1 MYLEVKDLDF
11 SYKDET
17 ILKKASFSMNK
28 GEIVA
33 LLGPSG
39 SGKSTFLRV
48 LSGLSAVDKG
58 KVYIHGED
66 ITFLPPEHRHIGMVF
81 QDYALFPHM
90 SVKQNILFGIDHLK
104 KDDKYSQLHKM
115 LKLTNLID
123 KCYKYPHQ
131 LSGGERQR
139 VALARSLAASPD
151 LLLLDEP
158 FSNLDTELK
167 EGIRLELKEILTSL
181 ETTCLFVTHDIEDAC
196 AIADRVYTIKNH
208 QIIKKEECLHLKK

>member
-1 MYLEVKDLDF
+1 MMYLEVKDIDF
-11 SYKDET
+11 SFKDET
-17 ILKKASFSMNK
+17 ILKEASFSMKK

-48 LSGLSAVDKG
+48 LTGLAHISRG
-58 KVYIHGED
+58 QLFIHDEE
-66 ITFLPPEHRHIGMVF
+66 ITKLPPEKRHIGMVF

-90 SVKQNILFGIDHLK
+90 SVKQNIMFGIEHLK
-104 KDDKYSQLHKM
+104 KDDRYLQLHKM
-115 LKLTNLID
+115 LKLTNLTD
-123 KCYKYPHQ
+123 KCHKYPHQ
-131 LSGGERQR
+131 LSGGEAQR

-167 EGIRLELKEILTSL
+167 AGIRLELKEILSSL
-181 ETTCLFVTHDIEDAC
+181 DTTCLFVTHDIEDTR
-196 AIADRVYTIKNH
+196 AIADSVYTIENYK
-208 QIIKKEECLHLKK
+208 IKKIENANM

>member
-11 SYKDET
+11 SFKDQS
-17 ILKKASFSMNK
+17 ILKKANFQMNK
-28 GEIVA
+28 GEISA

-39 SGKSTFLRV
+39 SGKSTFLRI
-48 LSGLSAVDKG
+48 LSGLSQSKKG
-58 KVYIHGED
+58 QIFIHEEE
-66 ITFLPPEHRHIGMVF
+66 ISFLAPEHRNIGMVF

-90 SVKQNILFGIDHLK
+90 SVKENILFGIEDLK
-104 KDDKYSQLHKM
+104 KEDKYKKLHEM
-115 LKLTNLID
+115 LKLTNLVD
-123 KCYKYPHQ
+123 KCHKYPHQ

-167 EGIRLELKEILTSL
+167 AGIRLELKGILQAL
-181 ETTCLFVTHDIEDAC
+181 HTTCLFVTHDIEDAM
-196 AIADRVYTIKNH
+196 AIADSVYTIEN
-208 QIIKKEECLHLKK
+208 

>member
-1 MYLEVKDLDF
+1 MYLEVKDLNF
-11 SYKDET
+11 SFHDQT
-17 ILKKASFSMNK
+17 ILKDASFSMKK

-48 LSGLSAVDKG
+48 LSGLASAHKG
-58 KVYIHGED
+58 QLLIHGED
-66 ITFLPPEHRHIGMVF
+66 MSNLPPEKRHIGMVF

-90 SVKQNILFGIDHLK
+90 SVKQNIVFGIEHLK

-115 LKLTNLID
+115 LHLTNLVD
-123 KCYKYPHQ
+123 KCHKYPHQ

-167 EGIRLELKEILTSL
+167 AGIRLELKEILVSL
-181 ETTCLFVTHDIEDAC
+181 KMTCLFVTHDIEDAR
-196 AIADRVYTIKNH
+196 AIADSVYTIENY
-208 QIIKKEECLHLKK
+208 QIKKIKNVYT

>member
-1 MYLEVKDLDF
+1 MYLQVKNLDF
-11 SYKDET
+11 SFKDQD
-17 ILKKASFSMNK
+17 ILKKANFQMKK

-48 LSGLSAVDKG
+48 LSGLAQSKEG
-58 KVYIHGED
+58 QILIHEED
-66 ITFLPPEHRHIGMVF
+66 ISFLAPERRNIGMVF

-90 SVKQNILFGIDHLK
+90 SVKQNIRFGIEHLN
-104 KDDKYSQLHKM
+104 KDDRYKKM
-115 LKLTNLID
+115 HEMLNLTNLMD
-123 KCYKYPHQ
+123 KCHKYPHQ

-167 EGIRLELKEILTSL
+167 AGIRLELKAILRAL
-181 ETTCLFVTHDIEDAC
+181 NTTCLFVTHDIEDAIT
-196 AIADRVYTIKNH
+196 IADSVYKIENH
-208 QIIKKEECLHLKK
+208 QIKKIENVYT